1 MQDLLTAF
9 AEASKGFGLT
19 INIKKT
25 EVLIQDTDN
34 KKLNP
39 RVVLLNGTSLAE
51 VVKFTYL
58 GSTISNNGTIDAEI
72 SRRIQSA
79 ASAFGK
85 LRSHLWD
92 KRGIHLKT
100 KIKVYRPIVIPTI
113 LYSSET
119 WTLYRRHI
127 KRLDMVQQRHLRQL
141 MDISWKDHVS
151 NFQVL
156 ERAGMPSVE
165 EMITTC
171 QLRWTGHVTRMENS
185 RLPKAVFYGELKDG
199 SRKVGTP
206 RLRYKDAFKR
216 HLNNINEL
224 ENWREKAK
232 DCVTWRKVVAGAA
245 DAIRRRNVQLWVGKR
260 MRRLEKTPTHA
271 EAAYTCD
278 ICDRTFEAAI
288 RLTSHLRHR
297 H

>member
-9 AEASKGFGLT
+9 AEASKRFGLT

-25 EVLIQDTDN
+25 EVLIQDTHN

-39 RVVLLNGTSLAE
+39 RVVLLNGTPLAE
-51 VVKFTYL
+51 VDKFTYL

-85 LRSHLWD
+85 LRSRLWD
-92 KRGIHLKT
+92 QIGIHLKT
-100 KIKVYRPIVIPTI
+100 KMKVYRPIVIPTI

-127 KRLDMVQQRHLRQL
+127 KRLDMVQLRHLRQL

-199 SRKVGTP
+199 SRKVGAP

-216 HLNNINEL
+216 HLKNINEL
-224 ENWREKAK
+224 ENWREKGRRSRDLAEGGG
-232 DCVTWRKVVAGAA
+232 WRCRCHQKKKCTVVGGQENAQAGE
-245 DAIRRRNVQLWVGKR
+245 N
-260 MRRLEKTPTHA
+260 T
-271 EAAYTCD
+271 YTC
-278 ICDRTFEAAI
+278 
-288 RLTSHLRHR
+288 
-297 H
+297 